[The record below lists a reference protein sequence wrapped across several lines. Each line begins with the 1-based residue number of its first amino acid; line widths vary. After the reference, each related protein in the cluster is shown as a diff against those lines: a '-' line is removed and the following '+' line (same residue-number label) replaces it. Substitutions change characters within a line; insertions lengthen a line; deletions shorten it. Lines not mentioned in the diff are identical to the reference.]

1 MTILYLVRHGEV
13 HNPTGIIYG
22 RLPNFGLSDNGR
34 AQLQQAAELL
44 APHAPFQGLYASPMQ
59 RAQESAAILG
69 AHLNLEI
76 ATQEQIIETGI
87 GAYQG
92 KRFEDL
98 PKPYITEEPV
108 HEGIECAAS
117 IRKRILTWVDEICQ
131 LHPDGKVIAVSH
143 RDPIIVTLLHWIK
156 KGLEDLPDFDL
167 PPGGVHEII
176 LGKTDTQVRFL
187 Q

>member
-13 HNPTGIIYG
+13 FNPTGIIYG

-34 AQLQQAAELL
+34 AQLQHAAELL
-44 APHAPFQGLYASPMQ
+44 TPHASFEALYASPMQ

-69 AHLNLEI
+69 THLNLEI
-76 ATQEQIIETGI
+76 TIQEQIIETDI

-98 PKPYITEEPV
+98 PKPYITEDPV
-108 HEGIECAAS
+108 HEEIECAAA
-117 IRKRILTWVDEICQ
+117 IRQRILDWTDQICRR
-131 LHPDGKVIAVSH
+131 HPDGKVIAVSH
-143 RDPIIVTLLHWIK
+143 RDPIVVTLLHWMG

-176 LGKTDTQVRFL
+176 LEKADTQVRFL

>member
-1 MTILYLVRHGEV
+1 MTTLYLVRHGEV

-34 AQLQQAAELL
+34 AQLQHAAELL
-44 APHAPFQGLYASPMQ
+44 TPCAPFQALYASPMQ
-59 RAQESAAILG
+59 RAQESGAILG
-69 AHLNLEI
+69 KHLKLEI
-76 ATQEQIIETGI
+76 TTQEQIIETGI

-117 IRKRILTWVDEICQ
+117 IRQRILGWTEEICG

-143 RDPIIVTLLHWIK
+143 RDPIIVTLLHWME

-176 LGKTDTQVRFL
+176 LEKTGTQVRSL